1 MTYEPDVA
9 WVLNHEHLEPGG
21 ENGRARVVRLAI
33 ERNRHGPSEI
43 EWRHHLYGER
53 FCLQAEGCHVLVSE
67 SFQTERIRG
76 RDT

>member
-1 MTYEPDVA
+1 MGPVTMTYEPDVA

-43 EWRHHLYGER
+43 EWRHHLYGD
-53 FCLQAEGCHVLVSE
+53 
-67 SFQTERIRG
+67 RITFSP
-76 RDT
+76 RDVMCW